1 MKDPASRRLVP
12 SLTRS
17 VWFVL
22 GIALAP
28 ETKAAPQTVHVVPAR
43 YATIQEAIDASVPGD
58 VVLIRGGSHTGTVV
72 IDRPLTLMARPRASL
87 HPPAEGG
94 FQSPAVQLSG
104 SGVGTVVLSGLD
116 IGGVANGLIQY
127 ACSAGVE
134 GGGFASLHL
143 LDCDVAGPT
152 WSFLTGVASGAPAL
166 RVSVAQVLV
175 QGSSLRGSNS
185 GSDDCY
191 GSGPP
196 GPTGIQATNAT
207 VTVLDST
214 VRGGGSQPICGFGS
228 CPVGGAG
235 GAGIDSLTVLQA
247 GSTIEGG
254 RGATYFLAGDP
265 TPCGQA
271 PDGVPT
277 TGGVTSLP
285 GTLSSDGP
293 PSIGGAWR
301 LSWTLASPGYLM
313 GDLGVLLPPTPA
325 PPPGGFRF
333 FDGSPA
339 FLQAVPASGS
349 ASPRFP
355 LDPSLVG
362 RTVVM
367 QGFTPRQGF
376 ERPLVG
382 CIGFR
387 LFRELRFP

>member
-1 MKDPASRRLVP
+1 MKHQTPQRPCLLAPFAGL
-12 SLTRS
+12 
-17 VWFVL
+17 
-22 GIALAP
+22 ALALGL
-28 ETKAAPQTVHVVPAR
+28 APVAGATLQGVHVVPVDH
-43 YATIQEAIDASVPGD
+43 ATIQEAIDASAPGD
-58 VVLIRGGSHTGTVV
+58 VVLVRGGSHTGTIV

-87 HPPAEGG
+87 HPPAESG
-94 FQSPAVQLSG
+94 FQPPAVQLAG
-104 SGVGTVVLSGLD
+104 SGAGTVVLCGLD
-116 IGGVANGLIQY
+116 IGGVANGLIDY
-127 ACSAGVE
+127 ACSAGIE
-134 GGGFASLHL
+134 GGGFDALHL

-166 RVSVAQVLV
+166 RTSVAQVLV
-175 QGSSLRGSNS
+175 QGSTLRGANS
-185 GSDDCY
+185 GNDDCY

-196 GPTGIQATNAT
+196 GPSGIQAMGAT

-214 VRGGGSQPICGFGS
+214 VRGGGSQPICGYGS

-235 GAGIDSLTVLQA
+235 GAGIDCLAVLQA

-254 RGATYFLAGDP
+254 RGATYFIAGDP
-265 TPCGQA
+265 TPCGTA
-271 PDGVPT
+271 PDGAPSTGTVT
-277 TGGVTSLP
+277 TLP
-285 GTLSSDGP
+285 GVLSSDGP
-293 PSIGGAWR
+293 PGIGRAWR
-301 LSWTLASPGYLM
+301 LSWTLAGPGYLV
-313 GDLGVLLPPTPA
+313 GDLGLVPPTPA
-325 PPPGGFRF
+325 PPPGGLLF

-339 FLQAVPASGS
+339 FLQAVPASGT

-387 LFRELRFP
+387 PVRERRAP